1 MKSQKQQ
8 TAEKVVMVICIIV
21 IILLAKGFMNKQ
33 MRIDEMKKAHVD
45 SLEKVALKVDSLEKI
60 VAVYEISGAYWDVE
74 VTANSRDFTDYFK
87 RNFTD
92 DSLQKVVIVA
102 TPDKGDSLCWHIK
115 VKNPL
120 IIHSIEN
127 MKLITKYTLI
137 IGGG

>member
-1 MKSQKQQ
+1 MKHQ
-8 TAEKVVMVICIIV
+8 TVEKIVMVITIAV
-21 IILLAKGFMNKQ
+21 LILLAKSFVNKQ
-33 MRIDEMKKAHVD
+33 MRIDEMKKTHVD

-92 DSLQKVVIVA
+92 NSLQKVVIVA

-115 VKNPL
+115 VKNP
-120 IIHSIEN
+120 
-127 MKLITKYTLI
+127 
-137 IGGG
+137 